1 MDYFH
6 WLIPTDDDPG
16 WPNGYFWG
24 LESLSRNACLHFSM
38 TTSSSAAFHN
48 RVPFGTLSRAR
59 IRETDP
65 HDDRSRQ
72 SLVERCHVSSDSD
85 QRWCKSSACLDIGTE
100 SLVALTIQEWGSAA
114 EQYVVRSK
122 VSVVRRFSRG
132 GCFRHVTWR
141 SSVVRGMGTWGHP
154 LHD

>member
-1 MDYFH
+1 
-6 WLIPTDDDPG
+6 
-16 WPNGYFWG
+16 
-24 LESLSRNACLHFSM
+24 M

-48 RVPFGTLSRAR
+48 RVPFGTLIRAR

-100 SLVALTIQEWGSAA
+100 SLVALTIQEWGFAA

-132 GCFRHVTWR
+132 GCFRHVLGDLLLYVEWEP
-141 SSVVRGMGTWGHP
+141 GGTRYTTK
-154 LHD
+154 LMATKDLTNTC